1 MSGTGGA
8 GQGGAMSYFRWVLGL
23 GGLLWLNVGLPASLQ
38 AEIAGAPAAYRLWLA
53 AEDCDAEV
61 CNGPFTALVQRPD
74 QPVAQ
79 HLPWQTEADA
89 LEVGQLQP
97 KPYGSQSS
105 LVVRD
110 VDFDGQPDVMVYEGN
125 SGPYSGPTYAVY
137 LYSSRRQAFV
147 LNNALTE
154 LARTG
159 LGLFAI
165 NDARH
170 ELTVFQKSGCCWH
183 LQTSY
188 QVRPGGR
195 LMPVRAKEEGVDA
208 SGEWVDVIRT
218 RWRNG
223 RPKSYA
229 HRYSVAEY
237 YRQP

>member
-1 MSGTGGA
+1 MA
-8 GQGGAMSYFRWVLGL
+8 HCRWFLGFL
-23 GGLLWLNVGLPASLQ
+23 GLLWLNAGLTASLQ
-38 AEIAGAPAAYRLWLA
+38 ADITGAPAGYRLGLV
-53 AEDCDAEV
+53 AEDCDSDV
-61 CNGPFTALVQRPD
+61 CNGPFTAVVQRPD

-79 HLPWQTEADA
+79 YLPWQTEADA
-89 LEVGQLQP
+89 LAVAQLQT
-97 KPYGSQSS
+97 KPYGSQSY

-110 VDFDGQPDVMVYEGN
+110 VDFDGQPDLMVYEGN

-208 SGEWVDVIRT
+208 SGEWVEVTRT
-218 RWRNG
+218 VWRQG
-223 RPKSYA
+223 RPRSTL
-229 HRYSVAEY
+229 RRFRVEQY